1 MIPHAAGLEGAGLDC
16 ISKKSNLTGAFETF
30 SRNVSPGLFQ
40 IERRGKCQCR
50 FLSAKSVK
58 SALSVASCACQQDN
72 CPLLLVFLD
81 PFARIWKSFLTF
93 SVHMF
98 APQRKDQRPQNK
110 KSCLYINI
118 YLLPKWKSKLLF
130 FTFSRS
136 VQGEGRYNRR
146 SVSVFSGLNVFLF
159 SD

>member
-1 MIPHAAGLEGAGLDC
+1 MIPHAAGPEGAGLDC

-30 SRNVSPGLFQ
+30 SCNVSPGLFQ
-40 IERRGKCQCR
+40 IERKGKCQCR

-81 PFARIWKSFLTF
+81 PFARIWKCFLTL

-98 APQRKDQRPQNK
+98 SPQGKDQRPQNK
-110 KSCLYINI
+110 SLVCTSTFTCCQSGKVN
-118 YLLPKWKSKLLF
+118 F
-130 FTFSRS
+130 FSSLS
-136 VQGEGRYNRR
+136 VHQCRVRADTTGGPYQS
-146 SVSVFSGLNVFLF
+146 SVV
-159 SD
+159 